1 MSKILQNESS
11 ESTESLTNAVEAPS
25 YTQRRSF
32 GQLLRG
38 DLGFAPVLL
47 TLLVIV
53 VYFAITTN
61 GVFLA
66 PNNLSNLLQQ
76 VIGTGVASLGS
87 ALVLFLGEVDL
98 SVAAVGVLGAAVM
111 GILSERMGA
120 PAGVAILAGLAT
132 GAVAGAFNGFL
143 VSYLNIPSFI
153 VTLAS
158 SIGFTGLEFTL
169 LQDQAALSIGNPTIL
184 VLAGSAYSFLP
195 DVYGVGIPTV
205 ILILYAFFE
214 ILNYFRRKKSGL
226 RTPPIYQLVVR
237 LVVIAVVV
245 EGLIAVLE
253 NTPGP
258 VPGTYLGVPISAAIW
273 FGLIFVV
280 WLLLKRTTFGRHVY
294 AVGGNKEASRRAGI
308 PVVRTKILVF
318 VLCSTLAAAAGIL
331 LASRLNAVDSQVPS
345 SLLLEAIAAAVIGG
359 VSLFGG
365 VGSVWS
371 VILGALIIG
380 SLQNGLQLRSMGT
393 DVQNMVEGAVLIIAV
408 AVDAII
414 RRAQSRSKS
423 GR

>member
-1 MSKILQNESS
+1 
-11 ESTESLTNAVEAPS
+11 
-25 YTQRRSF
+25 
-32 GQLLRG
+32 
-38 DLGFAPVLL
+38 
-47 TLLVIV
+47 
-53 VYFAITTN
+53 
-61 GVFLA
+61 
-66 PNNLSNLLQQ
+66 
-76 VIGTGVASLGS
+76 
-87 ALVLFLGEVDL
+87 
-98 SVAAVGVLGAAVM
+98 
-111 GILSERMGA
+111 
-120 PAGVAILAGLAT
+120 
-132 GAVAGAFNGFL
+132 
-143 VSYLNIPSFI
+143 
-153 VTLAS
+153 
-158 SIGFTGLEFTL
+158 
-169 LQDQAALSIGNPTIL
+169 
-184 VLAGSAYSFLP
+184 
-195 DVYGVGIPTV
+195 
-205 ILILYAFFE
+205 
-214 ILNYFRRKKSGL
+214 
-226 RTPPIYQLVVR
+226 
-237 LVVIAVVV
+237 
-245 EGLIAVLE
+245 
-253 NTPGP
+253 
-258 VPGTYLGVPISAAIW
+258 
-273 FGLIFVV
+273 
-280 WLLLKRTTFGRHVY
+280 VY